1 MLKSLQYSLS
11 LFDYK
16 EKKIMPFL
24 AVEIQHVD

>member
-11 LFDYK
+11 LFDHK
-16 EKKIMPFL
+16 EKKMPFL